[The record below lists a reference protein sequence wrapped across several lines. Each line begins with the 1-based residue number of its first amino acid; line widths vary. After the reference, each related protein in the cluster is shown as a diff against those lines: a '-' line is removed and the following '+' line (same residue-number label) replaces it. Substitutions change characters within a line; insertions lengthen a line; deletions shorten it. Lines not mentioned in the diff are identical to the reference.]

1 MFHANKGYK
10 LEIVVLISTSP
21 FAKQAFSGDTL
32 FKRYFHENKALHT
45 QNESLQHRL
54 SNEMRQM
61 ATFSVFK
68 VQFFQRVFFFIF
80 YFLFLF
86 FFGAG
91 GGRRAIRFFLRS
103 RVRIWVRFLRRYRL
117 SGLSGFGLLYCFSE
131 FR

>member
-91 GGRRAIRFFLRS
+91 GGEEGDTFFSPVQGPDLGPVFKTIPSVGTVGIRS
-103 RVRIWVRFLRRYRL
+103 A
-117 SGLSGFGLLYCFSE
+117 LLLL
-131 FR
+131 